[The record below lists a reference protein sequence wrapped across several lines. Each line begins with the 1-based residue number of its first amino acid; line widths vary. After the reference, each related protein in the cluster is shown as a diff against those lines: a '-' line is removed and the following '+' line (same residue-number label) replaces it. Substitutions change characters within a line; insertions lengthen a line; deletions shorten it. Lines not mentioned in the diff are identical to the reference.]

1 MMTFVSYSFSYQLLV
16 ISYFLERFLL
26 VLLVIF
32 LEWFLLVIFQK
43 GFYQFYQLFFQNGFY
58 QLFSRKVSISY
69 FLEILSYWLLKRF
82 TLERIYSRR
91 ISTPSLADEILS
103 TNTCSF
109 SPFSLRIKNLTSGS
123 VFSMISD
130 LISER
135 VEMRLLTFI
144 LCFLSVHFSFHF
156 IQIISAVFI
165 TCHFYILLIFK
176 YNIQI

>member
-1 MMTFVSYSFSYQLLV
+1 MVS
-16 ISYFLERFLL
+16 ISYFSR
-26 VLLVIF
+26 IF
-32 LEWFLLVIFQK
+32 LSYYFQK
-43 GFYQFYQLFFQNGFY
+43 GFYQFYQLFPLDLLVYFQKGFY
-58 QLFSRKVSISY
+58 QLFSRNI
-69 FLEILSYWLLKRF
+69 ILLV
-82 TLERIYSRR
+82 TERIYSRR

-123 VFSMISD
+123 VSSMISD

-135 VEMRLLTFI
+135 VLMRLLTFI